1 MHRVT
6 SEGVWYENEND
17 GFSWLSR
24 FFFCLFFSTSE
35 RKGLAVL
42 PFELILKI

>member
-24 FFFCLFFSTSE
+24 FFFVCF
-35 RKGLAVL
+35 LAL
-42 PFELILKI
+42 QSGKD